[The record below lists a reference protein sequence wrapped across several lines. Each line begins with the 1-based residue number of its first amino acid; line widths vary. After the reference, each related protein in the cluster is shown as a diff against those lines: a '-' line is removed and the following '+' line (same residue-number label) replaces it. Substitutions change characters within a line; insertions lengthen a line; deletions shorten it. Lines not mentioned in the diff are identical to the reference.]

1 MLKCCFLSCILCSS
15 SLFLT
20 HCFPCFFPASPC
32 SVLLGTLGAKDL
44 DNTSPPTLCDCGP
57 RASLPK
63 SFDGTRDSRSKD
75 SGCSRG
81 GRRSVGKASGFPG
94 AGGGGKGVFCRQ
106 MAPALMTFFLILSPN
121 CLFRIKRIEKERGRK
136 RGGRRE
142 REKSII
148 TICPLVSQKVI
159 RKEEGRIQL
168 RGYHSY

>member
-63 SFDGTRDSRSKD
+63 SFDTHRGSLSINISFSPGLRKD
-75 SGCSRG
+75 M
-81 GRRSVGKASGFPG
+81 VEASGFSW
-94 AGGGGKGVFCRQ
+94 GGGGGEGVFCRQ